1 MAKGGNKIG
10 SWAFLVGVI
19 LAVVFGLGLTNG
31 AAPWMIS
38 LVFIL
43 GIIVGLLNVT
53 AGEVDAF
60 LIAGAVLVIVA
71 SLGSESVAAVG
82 GSAGVYITGL
92 LKGILLLFVPAT
104 IVVAVKHVF
113 VIAKN

>member
-1 MAKGGNKIG
+1 MVKGGNKIG

-31 AAPWMIS
+31 AAPWMVS

-43 GIIVGLLNVT
+43 GIVVGLLNVT
-53 AGEVDAF
+53 AGEVGTF
-60 LIAGAVLVIVA
+60 LTAGAVLVIVA
-71 SLGSESVAAVG
+71 SLGSASVAAVG
-82 GSAGVYITGL
+82 GSAGTYITGL
-92 LKGILLLFVPAT
+92 LNGILLLFVPAT

-113 VIAKN
+113 VIARN

>member
-1 MAKGGNKIG
+1 MVKGGNKIG

-31 AAPWMIS
+31 AAPWMVS

-43 GIIVGLLNVT
+43 GIVVGLLNVT
-53 AGEVDAF
+53 AGEVHAF
-60 LIAGAVLVIVA
+60 LTAGAVLVIVA
-71 SLGSESVAAVG
+71 SLGSTSVAAVG
-82 GSAGVYITGL
+82 GSAGTYLTGL
-92 LKGILLLFVPAT
+92 LSGIQLLFVPAT

-113 VIAKN
+113 VIARN